1 MTIYI
6 KNEETERLVAELAT
20 EAGESKLATVRQALL
35 AERLRREDLRRRW
48 REELR
53 QLLADGI

>member
-6 KNEETERLVAELAT
+6 KNEETERLVTELAA

-53 QLLADGI
+53 QLLA